1 MSIAGRRAW
10 WVEMLHRDAANPGD
24 ATGFAR
30 GVCWGGV
37 CLGSLWEGSRRKGL
51 ISFFFFHKNDLLSAF
66 CLALLSRFSSVASTE
81 LEESIGR

>member
-30 GVCWGGV
+30 GVCWGGLFRV
-37 CLGSLWEGSRRKGL
+37 PVGRKQEKRTDF
-51 ISFFFFHKNDLLSAF
+51 FFFFHKNDLLSAF

-81 LEESIGR
+81 LGESIGR